1 MWVAPSSRVSF
12 KKRKTRTVAVRQCL
26 KGWGAWVERVG
37 KREWIGGGLGLSRIE
52 MHYMKSS
59 NYQNTVWFLQKEQ
72 NCAEHLT
79 SSLSASWLLTRDQL
93 AASGSSP
100 CSWNCPCFL
109 HDDGPDPYTVSQ
121 SKPSQVAF
129 IGDFVMAM
137 REVTSSSGNLL
148 P

>member
-1 MWVAPSSRVSF
+1 MWVAPSSRVGF

-93 AASGSSP
+93 PQAPPPAARTAHAFSMMMDQT
-100 CSWNCPCFL
+100 L
-109 HDDGPDPYTVSQ
+109 TYTVSQ

-137 REVTSSSGNLL
+137 REVTSSAGNLL